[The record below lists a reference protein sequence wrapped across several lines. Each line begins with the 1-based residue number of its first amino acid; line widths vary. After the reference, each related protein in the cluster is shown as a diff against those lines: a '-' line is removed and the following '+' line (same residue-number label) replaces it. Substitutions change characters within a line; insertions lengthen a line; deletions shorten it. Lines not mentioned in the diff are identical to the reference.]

1 VDILPHCSDPSL
13 SCCQVAEHVRRAAEE
28 LTAAAD
34 ELPVCDCAVLDE
46 EHMARVVHDLGKAE
60 RAVINVHS
68 GLRLLEQKH
77 EGGPVGLATLEVR
90 HTPTCACSLHIVGAC
105 PPSQQPFLLSSIC
118 LQTQPLEGLP
128 APGQPRILEQVAG

>member
-1 VDILPHCSDPSL
+1 MTADEDKLARAKK
-13 SCCQVAEHVRRAAEE
+13 VAEHVRRAAEE

-46 EHMARVVHDLGKAE
+46 EHMAQVVHDLGKAE

-77 EGGPVGLATLEVR
+77 EGGPVGLATLESGRAGCKRVHR
-90 HTPTCACSLHIVGAC
+90 RAV
-105 PPSQQPFLLSSIC
+105 LLIAQ
-118 LQTQPLEGLP
+118 L
-128 APGQPRILEQVAG
+128 

>member
-1 VDILPHCSDPSL
+1 MLCCMPPLAAAARRRCPCCFSALRRCGHLPHCSDPSL

-105 PPSQQPFLLSSIC
+105 PPS
-118 LQTQPLEGLP
+118 
-128 APGQPRILEQVAG
+128 